1 MTTGDEALSK
11 LIEGNGRFVSFKL
24 QNPNR
29 GPETRAEVAKGQN
42 PFAIVVGCSD
52 SRVPPEIIF
61 DQGIGDIFVVRTAG
75 NTVDNLAL
83 GSIEYAVEHLHVM
96 LIVVLGH
103 KRCGA
108 IEATV
113 KGIDAPGHVKE
124 VVDAIRP
131 VIATAKDKPGDL
143 VDNAVRTNIE
153 STVAKLNNSRPI
165 LANKVRAGKLKVV
178 GAYYDLDDGK
188 VTLL

>member
-1 MTTGDEALSK
+1 MITSDEALDR
-11 LIEGNGRFVSFKL
+11 LIEGNGRFVSFRL
-24 QNPNR
+24 QHPNR

-75 NTVDNLAL
+75 NVVDDLAL
-83 GSIEYAVEHLHVM
+83 GSIEYAVERLRVP
-96 LIVVLGH
+96 LIVVMGH

-108 IEATV
+108 VEATV
-113 KGIDAPGHVKE
+113 KGVDAPGHIKQVIE
-124 VVDAIRP
+124 TIRP
-131 VIATAKDKPGDL
+131 VIETAKDRPGDI
-143 VDNAVRTNIE
+143 VENAVKANIE

-165 LANKVRAGKLKVV
+165 LASKVRSGKLKVV
-178 GAYYDLDDGK
+178 GAYYDLDDGR
-188 VTLL
+188 VVLL